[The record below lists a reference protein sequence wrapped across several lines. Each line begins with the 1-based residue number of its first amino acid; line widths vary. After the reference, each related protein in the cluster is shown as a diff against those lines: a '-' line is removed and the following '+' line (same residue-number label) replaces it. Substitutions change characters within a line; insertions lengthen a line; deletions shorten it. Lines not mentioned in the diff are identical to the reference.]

1 MYLLFIFKLTKN
13 VVNVIINMY
22 SNNIIQKMDHAKVG
36 FY

>member
-22 SNNIIQKMDHAKVG
+22 SNNIIQKMDPAKVG